1 MAALRYQLHH
11 PSEKM
16 GEATTSSRHHD
27 STLHLT
33 HSLAPLYT
41 YSNNTR
47 RSHTPATDNT
57 ISQELDLVFGA
68 GALHDIYP
76 SQSPPGA
83 KNKQRRKRGT
93 AANQPL
99 ACLCSAHTHT
109 HTNALSQQNTRKK
122 GKRWYHKP
130 RRHTTRTQRQT
141 AIQSDSQTVSQKDRH
156 KNLPLISAT
165 SQEPSSPSQP
175 HHPTHPPPQP

>member
-76 SQSPPGA
+76 SQSSPGA
-83 KNKQRRKRGT
+83 KNKQRRKKGCRSKPT
-93 AANQPL
+93 T
-99 ACLCSAHTHT
+99 CLPVLSTHM

-130 RRHTTRTQRQT
+130 RRHTTRAQRQT
-141 AIQSDSQTVSQKDRH
+141 ASQTVRQSARRKDIKTFH
-156 KNLPLISAT
+156 SYQQQ
-165 SQEPSSPSQP
+165 SQEPPSPSQP
-175 HHPTHPPPQP
+175 HRPTHPPPQP

>member
-1 MAALRYQLHH
+1 MAALRYQHIIH
-11 PSEKM
+11 QKI

-47 RSHTPATDNT
+47 WSHTSATDNT

-99 ACLCSAHTHT
+99 TCCTQHTHM

-130 RRHTTRTQRQT
+130 RRHTTRAQRQT
-141 AIQSDSQTVSQKDRH
+141 ARQSDSQTVRQ
-156 KNLPLISAT
+156 SARKT
-165 SQEPSSPSQP
+165 DIRQ
-175 HHPTHPPPQP
+175 T

>member
-33 HSLAPLYT
+33 YSLAPLYT

-47 RSHTPATDNT
+47 RSHTSATDNT
-57 ISQELDLVFGA
+57 ISQELELVFGA

-83 KNKQRRKRGT
+83 KNKQRRRKGYRSKPT
-93 AANQPL
+93 TYL
-99 ACLCSAHTHT
+99 LYSSHTHAHQCSKPT
-109 HTNALSQQNTRKK
+109 KHTKKRKTVVSQTSPPHHTRSK
-122 GKRWYHKP
+122 
-130 RRHTTRTQRQT
+130 TDSQT
-141 AIQSDSQTVSQKDRH
+141 VRQSDSQPERQT
-156 KNLPLISAT
+156 
-165 SQEPSSPSQP
+165 
-175 HHPTHPPPQP
+175 